1 MVGLRWNSEVLEDGS
16 TTWKFEAQEE
26 NLNST
31 TLDHAVFWAGLFAP
45 APIWLL
51 FGVRSR
57 AREPCC
63 ALGHPGTVLFPVP
76 RPKAAPSCVG
86 SAHARTRLPPRTTQ
100 VGSFLRFKFEW
111 LLLILTALSLSTAN
125 IVGYVRC
132 KQDARS
138 KIAAG
143 LQGLVAR
150 TGMNASMGRALQSA
164 AGSAFGFGS

>member
-1 MVGLRWNSEVLEDGS
+1 M
-16 TTWKFEAQEE
+16 
-26 NLNST
+26 
-31 TLDHAVFWAGLFAP
+31 
-45 APIWLL
+45 
-51 FGVRSR
+51 
-57 AREPCC
+57 
-63 ALGHPGTVLFPVP
+63 
-76 RPKAAPSCVG
+76 
-86 SAHARTRLPPRTTQ
+86 
-100 VGSFLRFKFEW
+100 GSFLRFKFEW

>member
-1 MVGLRWNSEVLEDGS
+1 M
-16 TTWKFEAQEE
+16 
-26 NLNST
+26 
-31 TLDHAVFWAGLFAP
+31 
-45 APIWLL
+45 
-51 FGVRSR
+51 
-57 AREPCC
+57 
-63 ALGHPGTVLFPVP
+63 
-76 RPKAAPSCVG
+76 
-86 SAHARTRLPPRTTQ
+86 
-100 VGSFLRFKFEW
+100 RFKFEW

-164 AGSAFGFGS
+164 AGADTRAAHTSRHANAACAPSSCRGDRTEAPPV